1 MRWAAPVAAEPYRG
15 PLRAVILD
23 MAGTIVDYGSCAPA
37 GVFIEVFKRHGIS
50 ISMAQARGP
59 MGAHKRD
66 HVAAI
71 SAMPEVAEAWRAA
84 KGREVTESDIEAMY
98 RELIPLQVAALP
110 AYSTL
115 IPGTLEA
122 AAEFRNRGL
131 GVATTTGYNR
141 EMTDVVLHEMARQ
154 GFAPDAAVCVD
165 DVPAGRPEPWMALE
179 AAQRLRAYPPA
190 ACVKVGDTV
199 PDVLEGLNA
208 GMWTVALTKTGNE
221 LGLSKAEADA
231 LAPDELQARLE
242 RATARLREAGAHFV
256 VEGIGDVPAIL
267 DKIAD
272 RLGGGDRP

>member
-1 MRWAAPVAAEPYRG
+1 MAPEPYRG

-66 HVAAI
+66 HIAAI
-71 SAMPEVAEAWRAA
+71 AALPEVAEAWRAA
-84 KGREVTESDIEAMY
+84 HSRDPADSDIEAMY
-98 RELIPLQVAALP
+98 QELIPLQLAALP

-115 IPGTLEA
+115 IPGTLQA
-122 AAEFRNRGL
+122 AAEFRRRGL

-141 EMTDVVLHEMARQ
+141 EMMDVVLREMRPQ
-154 GFAPDAAVCVD
+154 GFEPDAAVCVD

-179 AAQRLRAYPPA
+179 AAKRLRAYPPA

-208 GMWTVALTKTGNE
+208 GMWTVALTRTGNA
-221 LGLSKAEADA
+221 LGLTQAESDA
-231 LAPDELQARLE
+231 LPPGELQARLE
-242 RATARLREAGAHFV
+242 RATTRLRSAGAHFV
-256 VEGIGDVPAIL
+256 VESIANVPLVL
-267 DKIAD
+267 DEITA
-272 RLGGGDRP
+272 RLNGGGKP

>member
-1 MRWAAPVAAEPYRG
+1 MAPEPYRG

-37 GVFIEVFKRHGIS
+37 GVFIDLFRRHGIP
-50 ISMAQARGP
+50 ITTAQARAP

-71 SAMPEVAEAWRAA
+71 AAMPEVADAWRAA
-84 KGREVTESDIEAMY
+84 NGRDATDSDIEAMY
-98 RELIPLQVAALP
+98 RELIPLQLAALP
-110 AYSTL
+110 AYSAL

-122 AAEFRNRGL
+122 AAEFRRRGL

-141 EMTDVVLHEMARQ
+141 EMTDVVLQEMARQ
-154 GFAPDAAVCVD
+154 GFEPDAAVCVD

-179 AAQRLRAYPPA
+179 AAKRLRSYPPA

-208 GMWTVALTKTGNE
+208 GMWTVALTRSGNE
-221 LGLSKAEADA
+221 LGLTQAESDA
-231 LAPDELQARLE
+231 LPRGELQARLE
-242 RATARLREAGAHFV
+242 RATTRLRSAGAHFI
-256 VEGIGDVPAIL
+256 VESIVDLPPVL
-267 DKIAD
+267 DEISG
-272 RLGGGDRP
+272 RLANAGKP

>member
-1 MRWAAPVAAEPYRG
+1 MPVAPERYCG

-37 GVFIEVFKRHGIS
+37 GVFIELFRRHGIP
-50 ISMAQARGP
+50 ITMAQARGP

-71 SAMPEVAEAWRAA
+71 GAMPEVANAWRAA
-84 KGREVTESDIEAMY
+84 NGREATDVEIEALY
-98 RELIPLQVAALP
+98 RELIPLQLAALP

-122 AAEFRNRGL
+122 AGEFRRRGL
-131 GVATTTGYNR
+131 SIATTTGYNR
-141 EMTDVVLHEMARQ
+141 EMMDVVLREMRRQ
-154 GFAPDAAVCVD
+154 GFEPDAAVCVD

-179 AAQRLRAYPPA
+179 AAKRLRAYPPA

-221 LGLSKAEADA
+221 LGLPEAEVLA
-231 LAPDELQARLE
+231 LDSGELRARLDL
-242 RATARLREAGAHFV
+242 AASRLTEAGAHLV
-256 VEGIGDVPAIL
+256 VQSIGDLPPVL
-267 DKIAD
+267 GELNR
-272 RLGGGDRP
+272 RLAAGGSP